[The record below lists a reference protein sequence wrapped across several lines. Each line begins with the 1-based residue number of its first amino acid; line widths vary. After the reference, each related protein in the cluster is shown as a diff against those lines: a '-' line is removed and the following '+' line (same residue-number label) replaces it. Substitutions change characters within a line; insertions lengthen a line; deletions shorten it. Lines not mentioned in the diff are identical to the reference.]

1 MLRSVDGQSPQVHP
15 SAYVNE
21 AAYVVG
27 DVTIGAESSV
37 WPSAVVR
44 GDDAPI
50 VIGRATNIQD
60 CAVVHAEEDASIGD
74 YVTIGHG
81 AVIHGLKIGDHC
93 LIGNN
98 ATVLDGAE
106 LGDHCIVA
114 AGAVVP
120 PNTKAPANSLLSGVP
135 AKVRSLEPHHHELI
149 QHSWEIYR
157 QKAQRYKAAG
167 L

>member
-1 MLRSVDGQSPQVHP
+1 MLRSVDGHIPQVHP
-15 SAYVNE
+15 TAYINE
-21 AAYVVG
+21 SAYVVG

-50 VIGRATNIQD
+50 VIGKATNIQD
-60 CAVVHAEEDASIGD
+60 GAIVHAEEAASIGD

-81 AVIHGLKIGDHC
+81 AVVHGLRIGNHC

-106 LGDHCIVA
+106 LGDYCIVA
-114 AGAVVP
+114 AGAVVL
-120 PNTKAPANSLLSGVP
+120 PNTKAPANSMLTGVP
-135 AKVRSLEPHHHELI
+135 AKVRPLEPRYHELI
-149 QHSWEIYR
+149 RHSWEIYR
-157 QKAQRYKAAG
+157 QKAQRYKTAG